1 MGHSRRPAGRR
12 GSISPF
18 QRPNGGLSVLPRA
31 IRPDK
36 AYRRTSLNLAS
47 TCIVGLLSSSA
58 WMCAPFRRACAVVL
72 LVPDDLLCP
81 VPTMTAIL
89 TPSARSMHTHALV
102 RTNAVSNEGEEE
114 GRLELTLGELCKTL
128 VTVCT
133 SGTLCTTL
141 PVRPSAPQSPAAT
154 WELARVPKCLRC
166 SADAVRIAL
175 DFTCGARF
183 RCSRT
188 RRVRC

>member
-1 MGHSRRPAGRR
+1 MNVHTISKSVRCDFARTRRFALP
-12 GSISPF
+12 ILHLCH
-18 QRPNGGLSVLPRA
+18 GLP
-31 IRPDK
+31 
-36 AYRRTSLNLAS
+36 
-47 TCIVGLLSSSA
+47 C
-58 WMCAPFRRACAVVL
+58 
-72 LVPDDLLCP
+72 
-81 VPTMTAIL
+81 TMTSIL

-154 WELARVPKCLRC
+154 WELAHVPKCLRC
-166 SADAVRIAL
+166 SSDAVRIAL
-175 DFTCGARF
+175 DFTCGTRF

-188 RRVRC
+188 RRARC